1 MIRSLR
7 GRLFVGLTAII
18 LLTGAIGSM
27 FAYQWAFGEAIELQD
42 SILIQL
48 ASLAQNASF
57 SGGQP
62 LHGVEEDT
70 EVWLIELG
78 KTPRGMADDR
88 QLFALLDGLQV
99 ATWKNQPV
107 RVLLRTRSDGSRF
120 AVAQPTA
127 VRDETAR
134 DVALRTLLPIAAL
147 IPCLMVVTALVIARS
162 LRPMVRLA
170 RDLDSRPADDM
181 TPLPLS
187 GMPSELHPFI
197 SSINGLL
204 ARMRLLMDQQRR
216 FVADA
221 AHELRTP
228 ITALSLQAENL
239 ESVALPK
246 QAQERVAALKQGM
259 HRTKHLLEQLLALA
273 RHEATAAG
281 PAEIALAALDRVAKE
296 VVAGLLPDATDR
308 GIDLGFA
315 LAEPLTV
322 RSESVML
329 AAIIRNLLDNAL
341 CFTPRGGTI
350 DIGIYRQDD
359 LAILQVEDTGPGI
372 ASIDMDKIFEPFFRS
387 SRPEGEGTGL
397 GLSIVKRIVD
407 SLGGGIALENIAG
420 AGGSGLRV
428 TVRLPIAADPDSTAS
443 KDAAEV
449 EKPDGSGIGPLLSR
463 S

>member
-18 LLTGAIGSM
+18 LLTGATGSM
-27 FAYQWAFGEAIELQD
+27 FAYRWAFGEAIEIQD

-48 ASLAQNASF
+48 ASLAQ
-57 SGGQP
+57 SGAISNGQP

-78 KTPRGMADDR
+78 KTPRGSADDR
-88 QLFALLDGLQV
+88 QLFSLQDGLQLT
-99 ATWKNQPV
+99 TWKKQPI
-107 RVLLRTRSDGSRF
+107 RLLLRTRSDGSRF

-134 DVALRTLLPIAAL
+134 DVALRTLLPIATL
-147 IPCLMVVTALVIARS
+147 IPCLMLVTALVIAHS

-170 RDLDSRPADDM
+170 GDLDSRRADDM
-181 TPLPLS
+181 TPLSLS
-187 GMPSELHPFI
+187 GMPSEVHPFI

-239 ESVALPK
+239 DSVALPT
-246 QAQERVAALKQGM
+246 AARERVAALKQGM
-259 HRTKHLLEQLLALA
+259 QRTKHLLEQLLALA
-273 RHEATAAG
+273 RHEAIPSDAVEMPIAAIDG
-281 PAEIALAALDRVAKE
+281 VAKE
-296 VVAGLLPDATDR
+296 VVADLLPEALDR

-315 LAEPLTV
+315 LVEPLTV
-322 RSESVML
+322 RGEPVML

-341 CFTPRGGTI
+341 RFTPRGGTI
-350 DIGIYRQDD
+350 DIGIYREDD
-359 LAILQVEDTGPGI
+359 AAILQVEDTGAGI
-372 ASIDMDKIFEPFFRS
+372 ASTDMDQIFEPFFRGP
-387 SRPEGEGTGL
+387 RPEGDGTGL

-407 SLGGGIALENIAG
+407 SLGGRIALENIAG
-420 AGGSGLRV
+420 GRSGLRV
-428 TVRLPIAADPDSTAS
+428 TIWLPIAVAT
-443 KDAAEV
+443 V
-449 EKPDGSGIGPLLSR
+449 
-463 S
+463 

>member
-18 LLTGAIGSM
+18 LLTGAIGGL
-27 FAYQWAFGEAIELQD
+27 FAYRWAFGEAIELQD

-78 KTPRGMADDR
+78 KTPRGLADDR
-88 QLFALLDGLQV
+88 QLFTLRDGLQV

-134 DVALRTLLPIAAL
+134 DVAFRTLLPIAAL
-147 IPCLMVVTALVIARS
+147 IPCLMVVTALVIAHS

-170 RDLDSRPADDM
+170 GDLDSRRADDM
-181 TPLPLS
+181 TLLPLS
-187 GMPSELHPFI
+187 GTPSELHPFI
-197 SSINGLL
+197 TSINGLL
-204 ARMRLLMDQQRR
+204 ARMRLLMDQHRR

-239 ESVALPK
+239 DSVALPEV
-246 QAQERVAALKQGM
+246 ARERVTALKQGM

-273 RHEATAAG
+273 RHEATSSG
-281 PAEIALAALDRVAKE
+281 PAEKPLAALDHVAKE
-296 VVAGLLPDATDR
+296 VMADLLPEAADR

-315 LAEPLTV
+315 LVEPLSV
-322 RSESVML
+322 RSEPAML

-341 CFTPRGGTI
+341 RFTPRGGMI

-359 LAILQVEDTGPGI
+359 VAILQVEDTGPGI
-372 ASIDMDKIFEPFFRS
+372 VSGDMDQIFDPFFRG

-407 SLGGGIALENIAG
+407 SLGGSIALENIAG
-420 AGGSGLRV
+420 AGRSGLRV
-428 TVRLPIAADPDSTAS
+428 TVRLPIAGEPDALPS
-443 KDAAEV
+443 KDAGE
-449 EKPDGSGIGPLLSR
+449 
-463 S
+463 

>member
-18 LLTGAIGSM
+18 LLTGATGSM
-27 FAYQWAFGEAIELQD
+27 FAYRWAFGEAIEIQD

-48 ASLAQNASF
+48 ASLAQSGAI

-78 KTPRGMADDR
+78 KTPRGSADDR
-88 QLFALLDGLQV
+88 QLFSLPDGLQLT
-99 ATWKNQPV
+99 TWKKQPV
-107 RVLLRTRSDGSRF
+107 RLLLRTRSDGSRF

-134 DVALRTLLPIAAL
+134 DVALRTLLPIATL
-147 IPCLMVVTALVIARS
+147 IPCLMLVTALVIAHS

-170 RDLDSRPADDM
+170 EDLDSRRADDM
-181 TPLPLS
+181 TPLSLS
-187 GMPSELHPFI
+187 GMPSEVHPFI

-239 ESVALPK
+239 DSVALPT
-246 QAQERVAALKQGM
+246 AARERVAALKQGM
-259 HRTKHLLEQLLALA
+259 QRTKHLLEQLLALA
-273 RHEATAAG
+273 RHEAIPSDAVEMPIAAIDG
-281 PAEIALAALDRVAKE
+281 VAKE
-296 VVAGLLPDATDR
+296 VVADLLPEALDR

-315 LAEPLTV
+315 LVEPLTV
-322 RSESVML
+322 RGEPVML

-341 CFTPRGGTI
+341 RFTPRGGTI
-350 DIGIYRQDD
+350 DIGIYREDD
-359 LAILQVEDTGPGI
+359 AAILQVEDTGAGI
-372 ASIDMDKIFEPFFRS
+372 ASTDMDQIFEPFFRGP
-387 SRPEGEGTGL
+387 RPEGDGTGL

-407 SLGGGIALENIAG
+407 SLGGRIALENIAG
-420 AGGSGLRV
+420 GRSGLRV
-428 TVRLPIAADPDSTAS
+428 TIWLPIAVAT
-443 KDAAEV
+443 V
-449 EKPDGSGIGPLLSR
+449 
-463 S
+463 

>member
-18 LLTGAIGSM
+18 ALTAAIGGM
-27 FAYQWAFGEAIELQD
+27 FAYSWAFGEAIEMQD

-48 ASLAQNASF
+48 ASLAQSGSF

-78 KTPRGMADDR
+78 KTPRGLADDR
-88 QLFALLDGLQV
+88 QLFTLQDGLQV
-99 ATWKNQPV
+99 ATWKKQPI

-134 DVALRTLLPIAAL
+134 GVAFRTLLPIAAL
-147 IPCLMVVTALVIARS
+147 IPCLMVVTALVIAHS
-162 LRPMVRLA
+162 LRPIVRLA
-170 RDLDSRPADDM
+170 GDLDSRRADDM

-197 SSINGLL
+197 TSINGLL

-239 ESVALPK
+239 DSVALSK
-246 QAQERVAALKQGM
+246 VARERVAALKQGM

-273 RHEATAAG
+273 RHEAIPSG
-281 PAEIALAALDRVAKE
+281 PAEMPLAAMDRVAKE
-296 VVAGLLPDATDR
+296 IVADLLPEARDR

-315 LAEPLTV
+315 LVEPLAV
-322 RSESVML
+322 RSEPVML

-341 CFTPRGGTI
+341 RSAPLGGTI
-350 DIGIYRQDD
+350 DIGVYRQGDA
-359 LAILQVEDTGPGI
+359 AILQVEDTGLGI
-372 ASIDMDKIFEPFFRS
+372 ASDDMDKIFEPFFRG
-387 SRPEGEGTGL
+387 SRSEGEGTGL
-397 GLSIVKRIVD
+397 GLSIAKRIVD
-407 SLGGGIALENIAG
+407 NLGGGIALENIAG
-420 AGGSGLRV
+420 AGRSGLRV
-428 TVRLPIAADPDSTAS
+428 TVRLPIAGDPDATPRKGAG
-443 KDAAEV
+443 K
-449 EKPDGSGIGPLLSR
+449 
-463 S
+463 

>member
-7 GRLFVGLTAII
+7 GRLFIGLTAII

-27 FAYQWAFGEAIELQD
+27 FAYNWAFGEAIEMQD

-48 ASLAQNASF
+48 ASLAQSGSF

-70 EVWLIELG
+70 EVWLIEMG
-78 KTPRGMADDR
+78 KIPRGLADDR
-88 QLFALLDGLQV
+88 QLFTLRDGLQV
-99 ATWKNQPV
+99 ATWRNQPI

-134 DVALRTLLPIAAL
+134 DVAFRTLLPIAAL
-147 IPCLMVVTALVIARS
+147 IPCLMLVTALVIARS
-162 LRPMVRLA
+162 LRPLVRLA
-170 RDLDSRPADDM
+170 RDLDSRRADDV

-187 GMPSELHPFI
+187 RMPSELHPFI

-228 ITALSLQAENL
+228 ITALSIQAENL
-239 ESVALPK
+239 DSVALPK
-246 QAQERVAALKQGM
+246 VARERVAALKQGT

-273 RHEATAAG
+273 RYEAIPSGPHEM
-281 PAEIALAALDRVAKE
+281 PLAALDRVAQE
-296 VVAGLLPDATDR
+296 VVADLLPEATEQ

-315 LAEPLTV
+315 LVEALTV
-322 RSESVML
+322 RSEPVML

-341 CFTPRGGTI
+341 RFTPQGGTV
-350 DIGIYRQDD
+350 DIGVYRQDGA
-359 LAILQVEDTGPGI
+359 AILQVEDTGAGV
-372 ASIDMDKIFEPFFRS
+372 ASTDMDRIFEPFFRGC
-387 SRPEGEGTGL
+387 RPEGEGTGL
-397 GLSIVKRIVD
+397 GLSIVKRIAD
-407 SLGGGIALENIAG
+407 NLGGGIALENIAG
-420 AGGSGLRV
+420 AGRSGLRV
-428 TVRLPIAADPDSTAS
+428 TVRLPIAGDNDSTPS
-443 KDAAEV
+443 KGAGE
-449 EKPDGSGIGPLLSR
+449 
-463 S
+463 